1 MSRAEASG
9 ARTPTRVRRGRR
21 GRIWAFGAV
30 LALGA
35 VSLAAG
41 VWLPLKA
48 ALAEELLNRAWV
60 AARNSNGAVKPW
72 PWADTWPVARL
83 RLPPS
88 AGAEPLIVLAGASGR
103 GLAFAPGLLDGS
115 AMPGEPGVAVIAAHR
130 DTHFRSLVRLALGDR
145 FRVERADGET
155 FAYVVTGIE
164 IMDTRTA
171 SLRLDTLDSVVA
183 LVTCYPFDALVPG
196 GTLRYVVTG
205 ELTLEDGGAAEVGAV
220 DRAPPNRREPA
231 TSKRY

>member
-1 MSRAEASG
+1 VSQAEERG
-9 ARTPTRVRRGRR
+9 ARTPTRARSSQRARVCALAALLA
-21 GRIWAFGAV
+21 IGA
-30 LALGA
+30 A
-35 VSLAAG
+35 SLAAG
-41 VWLPLKA
+41 VWLPFKA

-60 AARNSNGAVKPW
+60 AARNGDRAVKPW

-115 AMPGEPGVAVIAAHR
+115 ALPGEPGVAVIAAHR
-130 DTHFRSLVRLALGDR
+130 DTHFRALARLALGDR
-145 FRVERADGET
+145 FDIERADGEAFT
-155 FAYVVTGIE
+155 YVVTGIE

-171 SLRLDTLDSVVA
+171 SLRLDAPESVVA

-205 ELTLEDGGAAEVGAV
+205 ELTLEDGDV
-220 DRAPPNRREPA
+220 A
-231 TSKRY
+231 TSPPRGWVL

>member
-1 MSRAEASG
+1 VNAATASG
-9 ARTPTRVRRGRR
+9 ARVPVRGRR
-21 GRIWAFGAV
+21 GRRDRIFACAALLAIGA
-30 LALGA
+30 AL
-35 VSLAAG
+35 LAAG

-48 ALAEELLNRAWV
+48 ALAEELLNRAWT
-60 AARNSNGAVKPW
+60 AARAGGGEVRPW

-88 AGAEPLIVLAGASGR
+88 ASAEPLIVLAGASGR

-115 AMPGEPGVAVIAAHR
+115 ALPGEPGVAVIAAHR
-130 DTHFRSLVRLALGDR
+130 DTHFHALARLALGDR
-145 FRVERADGET
+145 FEIERADGET

-164 IMDTRTA
+164 ILDTRTA
-171 SLRLDTLDSVVA
+171 SLRLDALDSVVA

-205 ELTLEDGGAAEVGAV
+205 ELMQVDQGAATSS
-220 DRAPPNRREPA
+220 RR
-231 TSKRY
+231 RFVL

>member
-1 MSRAEASG
+1 VSEADTSG
-9 ARTPTRVRRGRR
+9 ARTPTRARHRRVRSCAVAALLA
-21 GRIWAFGAV
+21 IGA
-30 LALGA
+30 A
-35 VSLAAG
+35 SLTAG

-60 AARNSNGAVKPW
+60 AARNGDGAAKPW

-115 AMPGEPGVAVIAAHR
+115 ALPGEPGVAVIAAHR
-130 DTHFRSLVRLALGDR
+130 DTHFRALARLALGDH
-145 FRVERADGET
+145 FRLERADGAT
-155 FAYVVTGIE
+155 FTYVVAGIE

-183 LVTCYPFDALVPG
+183 LVTCYPFDALMPG
-196 GTLRYVVTG
+196 GKLRYVVTG
-205 ELTLEDGGAAEVGAV
+205 ELLLEDGDAAPS
-220 DRAPPNRREPA
+220 PPRRLA
-231 TSKRY
+231 L

>member
-1 MSRAEASG
+1 MSRV
-9 ARTPTRVRRGRR
+9 TRGGTRAQRRPRGRK
-21 GRIWAFGAV
+21 WALAALLAVGA
-30 LALGA
+30 A
-35 VSLAAG
+35 SLAAG
-41 VWLPLKA
+41 IWLPLKA
-48 ALAEELLNRAWV
+48 ALAEELLNRAWI
-60 AARNSNGAVKPW
+60 AARSSGGAVRPW

-130 DTHFRSLVRLALGDR
+130 DTHFRALARLALGDR
-145 FRVERADGET
+145 FDVERANGET

-183 LVTCYPFDALVPG
+183 LVTCYPFDALMPG

-205 ELTLEDGGAAEVGAV
+205 ELALDDV
-220 DRAPPNRREPA
+220 DAA
-231 TSKRY
+231 TSPPRRLVL